1 MNRRKLAGI
10 AKQPVKPRLSTQAF
24 GGFHWVSLETKAIN
38 GDNAANTSW
47 VFADVSEASVF
58 LAELEAAVATA
69 RHRLAEEA
77 AQSAAVA
84 APISSPAEEPTAVG
98 AAGSA
103 LQTVPA
109 DDHGTDRP
117 PMMQMH
123 AGFSQS
129 GKHVITTSVLDQVCG
144 RSGRCITFDSEV
156 EVLAFLMTAEAS
168 IADASRDVAAA
179 SNRAFEERS

>member
-1 MNRRKLAGI
+1 MNHMKLAGI

-69 RHRLAEEA
+69 RHRLAEVA
-77 AQSAAVA
+77 VQAVTVSAPVPHAG
-84 APISSPAEEPTAVG
+84 EPTADG

-144 RSGRCITFDSEV
+144 RSSRCMSFDSEV

-168 IADASRDVAAA
+168 IACASKDVAAA
-179 SNRAFEERS
+179 SNRAFVERR